1 MSINVLNGVIL
12 QIKIE
17 LELGRLEKNFARK
30 LNFKGMQFKE
40 IITKLKKN
48 DLHNSH
54 VDFLLS
60 PYSELFWYVFSPNAG
75 NSVPE

>member
-40 IITKLKKN
+40 IITKLKKTTCTIHM
-48 DLHNSH
+48 LI
-54 VDFLLS
+54 F
-60 PYSELFWYVFSPNAG
+60 Y
-75 NSVPE
+75 